1 MSHPEHTVKSRV
13 AAISILASA
22 VMAAAKFVVGIAI
35 GSLALISEA
44 LHSSV
49 DLVATVI
56 TWLVVRVSGKPADKE
71 HHYGHGKLESL
82 SALGVIAM
90 LYVLAGGILVESW
103 SRLRE
108 GAIPPTLSAIPFIVL
123 LIDIGVNFWRARAL
137 HRTAR
142 DTKSQALAADALH
155 FASDVLGSLAVIAGL
170 ALSGLGYAWGDA
182 AAAIGVAVVI
192 SLLGLRLARSTVETL
207 LDRAPEGVSEKA
219 AAAIKAV
226 PGVVGVERLRVRMVG
241 PTHFIDAIVQVPR
254 TFPIDRVDE
263 IKRKAQA
270 AVTRALDDADLT
282 FTAVPVARDNESV
295 RERIMVIARNSGLAV
310 HHVTVHDLGGKL
322 TVSIDLEVDGGMELT
337 AAHDIAQDLERNIRD
352 EFGEDVEVDTHIEPL
367 EPELP
372 HGVDAAPDR
381 VETIRTALTRF
392 AADSAIHDIHS
403 VRVRDTDAGEIVNF
417 HCHAAPSMSV
427 IEVHENVDEIER
439 ALRRAFP
446 AVKRVI
452 SHAEPPDAQS
462 NPANAGRVLVSDSP
476 RRCVARVIRRWT
488 RFIFINESLT
498 LDRPRKLD
506 SNRCDS
512 EVAGGSAELGAE
524 DFAISFPWGLK
535 AWRAH
540 TRRARASNPI
550 RSRDWRSR
558 SRNRPIIGS

>member
-1 MSHPEHTVKSRV
+1 MSHPEHNAKSRV
-13 AAISILASA
+13 AAISIIASA
-22 VMAAAKFVVGIAI
+22 AMAAAKFLVGIAI

-49 DLVATVI
+49 DLVATVV
-56 TWLVVRVSGKPADKE
+56 TWMVVRVSGKPADDE
-71 HHYGHGKLESL
+71 HHYGHGKFESL

-108 GAIPPTLSAIPFIVL
+108 GAAPPTLSAIPFIVL
-123 LIDIGVNFWRARAL
+123 LVDIAVNFWRARAL

-142 DTKSQALAADALH
+142 ATRSQALAADALH
-155 FASDVLGSLAVIAGL
+155 FASDVLGSLAVIIGL

-219 AAAIKAV
+219 IAAIRAV
-226 PGVVGVERLRVRMVG
+226 PGVVDTERLRVRMVG

-254 TFPIDRVDE
+254 TYPIDRIDE

-270 AVTRALDDADLT
+270 AVTRAFDDADLT

-310 HHVTVHDLGGKL
+310 HHVTVHDLGDKL
-322 TVSIDLEVDGGMELT
+322 TVSIDLEVDGEMTLV
-337 AAHDIAQDLERNIRD
+337 AAHDIAHELERNIRD

-372 HGVDAAPDR
+372 HGTDAASER
-381 VETIRTALTRF
+381 VETIRAALSRF
-392 AADSAIHDIHS
+392 AATGVIHDIHS

-452 SHAEPPDAQS
+452 SHAEPPDAQ
-462 NPANAGRVLVSDSP
+462 
-476 RRCVARVIRRWT
+476 
-488 RFIFINESLT
+488 
-498 LDRPRKLD
+498 
-506 SNRCDS
+506 
-512 EVAGGSAELGAE
+512 
-524 DFAISFPWGLK
+524 
-535 AWRAH
+535 
-540 TRRARASNPI
+540 
-550 RSRDWRSR
+550 
-558 SRNRPIIGS
+558 